1 MKGASVSK
9 SQKLRDKKKLD
20 KIMSKDLKKDQLKG
34 VLASLA
40 SMEKTNVNIDTL
52 KLISA
57 KKFDRNQFDKKVR
70 PPKPEDPAILV

>member
-1 MKGASVSK
+1 
-9 SQKLRDKKKLD
+9 
-20 KIMSKDLKKDQLKG
+20 MSKDLKKDQLRG

-70 PPKPEDPAILV
+70 PPKPEDPVSLVMESDNEVIEHT

>member
-1 MKGASVSK
+1 
-9 SQKLRDKKKLD
+9 
-20 KIMSKDLKKDQLKG
+20 MSKDLKKDQLKG

-70 PPKPEDPAILV
+70 PPKPEDPAILVEESEEEVVQQPYNPHEEFEQT

>member
-1 MKGASVSK
+1 
-9 SQKLRDKKKLD
+9 
-20 KIMSKDLKKDQLKG
+20 MSKDLKKDQLRG

-70 PPKPEDPAILV
+70 PPKPEDPVSLVMESDNEVIEHTYQLHI

>member
-1 MKGASVSK
+1 MKSASISK

-20 KIMSKDLKKDQLKG
+20 KIMSKDLKKDQLRG

-70 PPKPEDPAILV
+70 PPKPEDPASLA